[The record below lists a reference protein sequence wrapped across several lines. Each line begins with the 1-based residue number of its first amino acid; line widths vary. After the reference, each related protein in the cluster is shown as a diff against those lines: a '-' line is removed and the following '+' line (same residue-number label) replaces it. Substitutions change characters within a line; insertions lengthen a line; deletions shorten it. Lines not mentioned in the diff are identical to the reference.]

1 MQRLGSGGV
10 PAWVKVVGVL
20 AGTGNND
27 VLTYPA
33 CRLDYN
39 GRQCN
44 KKVQSA
50 DDGSDTF
57 YCSRCNQNCVPMYRY
72 LLQLQFVDFTGVMEG
87 ISVFGELGDTVMG
100 MTADEAHQV
109 RSHAAARTYVL
120 EAGHEAGSRKPLAI
134 SLTHSWLAAFMYA

>member
-50 DDGSDTF
+50 DDGSDNF

-109 RSHAAARTYVL
+109 RSHAAACVSVFTNARGRARSRSP
-120 EAGHEAGSRKPLAI
+120 EATLKPTP
-134 SLTHSWLAAFMYA
+134 SFMAA